1 MPASPHATPGHAPAA
16 VLDGIAGALT
26 RTLDTHELTLTQLS
40 ADTSDLMT
48 AWRSLTSGG
57 KRVRALLMYHVFRGI
72 ESGRSGLSDEDLY
85 GVGAAL
91 ELFQAAAL
99 FHDDVMDRSDTRRG
113 EPTVHRVFA
122 QRHRT
127 SQWVGDPDLYGQ
139 SAAILL
145 GDLSLVASEQLFR
158 SATAPGQ
165 HRSRA
170 RDHFDAMRM
179 IVTVG
184 QFMDTH
190 AQVVPLSD
198 DDDAMQRALDVIA
211 TKTTHYSVVAPLLI
225 GAALAGA
232 PTRVDEQL
240 RAFGQP
246 LGTAFQLIDDDL
258 GLYGDPAQTGKPAG
272 DDLREGKRTV
282 VLIEALRRASH
293 AEQHTL
299 GSVIVGD
306 HHDEDTIAQALDIIE
321 SSGAR
326 QATLDRARA
335 AHDKALRALDKVEL
349 SADSRQHLRTMTD
362 FILQRAY

>member
-258 GLYGDPAQTGKPAG
+258 GLYGDPAQTGKPSETTSGKANAPSSL
-272 DDLREGKRTV
+272 LRHSD
-282 VLIEALRRASH
+282 AH
-293 AEQHTL
+293 HTL
-299 GSVIVGD
+299 NNTHWAVSLWVI
-306 HHDEDTIAQALDIIE
+306 
-321 SSGAR
+321 
-326 QATLDRARA
+326 
-335 AHDKALRALDKVEL
+335 
-349 SADSRQHLRTMTD
+349 TMTRTPSPKRWTSSN
-362 FILQRAY
+362 QVEHAKQPSTGRAPLMTRRYALSIRSN